1 MHGQKGKVKKMGMI
15 NLKPCPFCGSE
26 RVKLF
31 TYSTGGICVKCYD
44 CCCQTGAFSDS
55 FSDDATTVSA
65 AERVVKA
72 WNKRK
77 WIDEEAIE
85 KKCQEHYRQG
95 REDEASLREGRLMQ
109 SFNPD

>member
-1 MHGQKGKVKKMGMI
+1 MGMI

-44 CCCQTGAFSDS
+44 CCCQTGVFSDS

-77 WIDEEAIE
+77 WIDEEVIE
-85 KKCQEHYRQG
+85 T
-95 REDEASLREGRLMQ
+95 LRERRLMQ
-109 SFNPD
+109 CFNPD